1 MKTLTNFTANNQV
14 SLLAIVK
21 KIRREVTE
29 YLATIL
35 VYITTGSS
43 QTFGGGTLELYLSP
57 DGGTTLIPLTA
68 QAGGSPLT
76 FTANGMAVFTT
87 GHPSNNTDTLQL
99 YGKVTGATSPNFNVC
114 VLDNNG

>member
-1 MKTLTNFTANNQV
+1 MKILTNITVNNQAY
-14 SLLAIVK
+14 LLATVK
-21 KIRREVTE
+21 KMREAVTE

-35 VYITTGSS
+35 VYLTAGSS
-43 QTFGGGTLELYLSP
+43 QTFGGGTLNLYLSP
-57 DGGTTLIPLTA
+57 DGGNTLIPLTA
-68 QAGGSPLT
+68 QAGGTPLT

-99 YGKVTGATSPNFNVC
+99 YGKITGATSPNLNVA